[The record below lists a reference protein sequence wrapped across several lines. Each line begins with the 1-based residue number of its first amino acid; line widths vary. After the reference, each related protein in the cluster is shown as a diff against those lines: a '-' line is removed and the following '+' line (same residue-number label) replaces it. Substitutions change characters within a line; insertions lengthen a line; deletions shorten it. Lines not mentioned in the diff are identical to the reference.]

1 MKIKKVK
8 ESHGHVEFRSNAQ
21 MVLWN
26 ASDYETVKNH
36 YEKCQ
41 DYTIE
46 IDTYTTLANG
56 YRRNYEKY
64 RNNNDLITSQ
74 KAEAIANEGISRLNK
89 LIDELEQGTK
99 KYKYADK
106 KNGFELNKGMVEP
119 QTIAIS
125 DNTLVNPALKIYAKQ
140 IANAGTEDFRYI
152 ASGTSSLATT
162 PDMNDLRAENS
173 RLDIFVNGGFRNPNG
188 DVVREGVVFPPALDD
203 ALVKEFGSFTQ
214 PAMNAGTMQ
223 WRNVIDVASE
233 QIEHDQGDTFYSI
246 AHNTILEIGFIE
258 CG

>member
-1 MKIKKVK
+1 MINKKV

-26 ASDYETVKNH
+26 ASDYERVNKHYLECQELSKAIQFWSVEAKIYRDQDEWAYNVAIKNT
-36 YEKCQ
+36 
-41 DYTIE
+41 DYC
-46 IDTYTTLANG
+46 
-56 YRRNYEKY
+56 
-64 RNNNDLITSQ
+64 S
-74 KAEAIANEGISRLNK
+74 NELNK
-89 LIDELEQGTK
+89 LIDELEQGCK

-106 KNGFELNKGMVEP
+106 KNGFELKEGIVEP